1 MQKTVFVTGASAGI
15 GYAAAELFLK
25 KGYKVYAGA
34 RRSEK
39 MAPLRGKGAEIF
51 PLDVADEASL
61 RAAAAR
67 ILDKEG
73 SLDILVN
80 NAGYGAHGAIED
92 VPLDEARR
100 QFEVNVFA
108 PARLAQ
114 LFLPSMRARRGGRII
129 NISSIAG
136 RISLPAAGWYHAS
149 KHALEAW
156 SDALRLEVKPFGI
169 KVVLIEPG
177 PIRTEWDDTALVNLK
192 KFSGSGPYAP
202 MIDRMTEKFRS
213 GYRGGAPGPGVVAEA
228 ILKAAEAPSPAPR
241 YAVPFKAALMV
252 AARRFVPDRIFDL
265 LLDRALNPRP

>member
-15 GYAAAELFLK
+15 GYAAAELFLAR
-25 KGYKVYAGA
+25 GYRVYAGA

-39 MAPLRGKGAEIF
+39 MVPLRDKGAEIF

-73 SLDILVN
+73 GLDILVN
-80 NAGYGAHGAIED
+80 NAGYGAHGAMED

-108 PARLAQ
+108 PARLIQ
-114 LFLPSMRARRGGRII
+114 LFLPSMRARRSGRII

-136 RISLPAAGWYHAS
+136 RVSLPAAGWYHAS

-177 PIRTEWDDTALVNLK
+177 PIKTEWDDTALVNLRK
-192 KFSGSGPYAP
+192 YSGSGPYAP
-202 MIDRMTEKFRS
+202 MIARMTGKFRS
-213 GYRGGAPGPGVVAEA
+213 GYREGASGPELVAA
-228 ILKAAEAPSPAPR
+228 AVLKAAETVSPAPR
-241 YAVPFKAALMV
+241 YVVPFRASLMTAAMRLLPGRV
-252 AARRFVPDRIFDL
+252 SDFV
-265 LLDRALNPRP
+265 LDRLLNPRQ

>member
-1 MQKTVFVTGASAGI
+1 MRRTVLVTGASAGI
-15 GYAAAELFLK
+15 GYAAAGLFLK

-34 RRSEK
+34 RRSER
-39 MAPLRGKGAEIF
+39 MAPLRAMGAEIF

-61 RAAAAR
+61 RAAASR

-73 SLDILVN
+73 CLDILVN

-108 PARLAQ
+108 PARLVQ
-114 LFLPSMRARRGGRII
+114 LFLPAMRARRGGRII

-136 RISLPAAGWYHAS
+136 RVTLPAAGWYHAS

-156 SDALRLEVKPFGI
+156 SDALRLEVRPFGI

-177 PIRTEWDDTALVNLK
+177 PINTEWDDTALVNLK
-192 KFSGSGPYAP
+192 KYSGTGPYAP

-213 GYRGGAPGPGVVAEA
+213 GYREGAPGPEVVAAA
-228 ILKAAEAPSPAPR
+228 ILRAAECEAPAPR

-252 AARRFVPDRIFDL
+252 AVRRFVPDRLFDF
-265 LLDRALNPRP
+265 LLDRALNPRQ

>member
-1 MQKTVFVTGASAGI
+1 MQRTVLVTGASAGI
-15 GYAAAELFLK
+15 GCAAAELFLK

-39 MAPLRGKGAEIF
+39 MAPLRDKGAEIF

-61 RAAAAR
+61 RAAASR
-67 ILDKEG
+67 VLDKEG

-114 LFLPSMRARRGGRII
+114 LFLPSMRERRSGRII

-149 KHALEAW
+149 KYALEAW
-156 SDALRLEVKPFGI
+156 SDALRIEVKPFGV

-192 KFSGSGPYAP
+192 KYSGSGSYAP
-202 MIDRMTEKFRS
+202 LVERLTGRFRS
-213 GYRGGAPGPGVVAEA
+213 GYREGAPGPEAVAAA
-228 ILKAAEAPSPAPR
+228 ILKGAEAGSPAPR
-241 YAVPFKAALMV
+241 YIVPFKAALMV
-252 AARRFVPDRIFDL
+252 SALRLLPDRLSDF
-265 LLDRALNPRP
+265 LLDRLLNPRQ

>member
-1 MQKTVFVTGASAGI
+1 MQRTVFVTGASAGI
-15 GYAAAELFLK
+15 GCAAAELFLRR
-25 KGYKVYAGA
+25 GYKVYAGA

-39 MAPLRGKGAEIF
+39 MAPLRDKGAEIF
-51 PLDVADEASL
+51 PLDVADESSL
-61 RAAAAR
+61 RSAASR

-73 SLDILVN
+73 GLDILVN

-114 LFLPSMRARRGGRII
+114 FFLPSMRERRSGRII

-136 RISLPAAGWYHAS
+136 RVSLPAAGWYHAS

-156 SDALRLEVKPFGI
+156 SDALRIEVKPFGI

-177 PIRTEWDDTALVNLK
+177 PIKTEWDDTALVNLRK
-192 KFSGSGPYAP
+192 YSGSGPYAP
-202 MIDRMTEKFRS
+202 MIERMTERFRS
-213 GYRGGAPGPGVVAEA
+213 GYRDSAPGPEIVAA
-228 ILKAAEAPSPAPR
+228 AVLKAAETARPAPR
-241 YAVPFKAALMV
+241 YMVTFKAALMT
-252 AARRFVPDRIFDL
+252 AALRLLPDRVSDL
-265 LLDRALNPRP
+265 VLDRLLNPRQ

>member
-15 GYAAAELFLK
+15 GYAAAELFLR

-39 MAPLRGKGAEIF
+39 MAPLRDKGAEIF

-61 RAAAAR
+61 RAAASR

-73 SLDILVN
+73 SLDVLVN
-80 NAGYGAHGAIED
+80 NAGYGAHGAMED

-108 PARLAQ
+108 PARLCQ
-114 LFLPSMRARRGGRII
+114 LFLPSMRARRAGRII

-136 RISLPAAGWYHAS
+136 RITLPAAGWYHAS

-156 SDALRLEVKPFGI
+156 SDALRLEVRPFGI

-192 KFSGSGPYAP
+192 KYSGSGPYAP
-202 MIDRMTEKFRS
+202 MIDRMTARFRS
-213 GYRGGAPGPGVVAEA
+213 GYREGAPGPEVVARA
-228 ILKAAEAPSPAPR
+228 VVKAAEAGSPPPR
-241 YAVPFKAALMV
+241 CAVPFKAALLV
-252 AARRFVPDRIFDL
+252 AARGLVPDRLFDF
-265 LLDRALNPRP
+265 LLDRALNPRQ

>member
-1 MQKTVFVTGASAGI
+1 MQRTVFVTGASSGI
-15 GYAAAELFLK
+15 GYASAELFLER
-25 KGYKVYAGA
+25 GYKVYAGA
-34 RRSEK
+34 RRSER
-39 MAPLRGKGAEIF
+39 MASLRDKGAEIF

-73 SLDILVN
+73 GLDILVN

-108 PARLAQ
+108 PARLVQ
-114 LFLPSMRARRGGRII
+114 LFLPAMRARRSGRII

-136 RISLPAAGWYHAS
+136 RVSLPAAGWYHAS

-156 SDALRLEVKPFGI
+156 SDALRLEVKPFGV

-177 PIRTEWDDTALVNLK
+177 PIKTEWDDTALVNLRK
-192 KFSGSGPYAP
+192 YSGSGLYAP

-213 GYRGGAPGPGVVAEA
+213 GYRKGAAGPGLVAAYVLKVAEA
-228 ILKAAEAPSPAPR
+228 ASPAPR
-241 YAVPFKAALMV
+241 YIVPFKASLMTAAL
-252 AARRFVPDRIFDL
+252 RLLPDRISDFV
-265 LLDRALNPRP
+265 LDRLLNPRQ